1 MFLVVHL
8 LRWSMKMIIVIV
20 CKNAKLEFLLALLVR
35 LIIVVVQNTLTNVDP
50 RIELALALLV
60 LDFEVNQEL
69 GCADRLL

>member
-1 MFLVVHL
+1 
-8 LRWSMKMIIVIV
+8 MKMIICG

>member
-1 MFLVVHL
+1 M
-8 LRWSMKMIIVIV
+8 MIISG
-20 CKNAKLEFLLALLVR
+20 CKNAKLEFLLSLLVR

>member
-1 MFLVVHL
+1 
-8 LRWSMKMIIVIV
+8 MKMMIISG